1 MVTEEIQH
9 NSSYDFSDAA
19 VTSREL
25 QQRGVSI
32 HKCDISVE
40 KEILLMDD
48 KTKFEV
54 PDGKREEIQSPDI
67 TKENVLR
74 TLDFH
79 RLFMRPMSSSPMCGL
94 LRFQD
99 IRDGH
104 DSRQKG
110 VIVEQNGNEYV
121 YPVEVA
127 HIVHINP
134 SDPLIDE
141 DYYIKADSEYEAED
155 IKNDITESRKSYL
168 TSNDTDVVLKTKTEV
183 QENIVLGY
191 TLFGCFLWG
200 LYLGLVLS
208 SGLVSLP
215 SALTLIAGFIWTVLG
230 VISYGDSEGN
240 TKDCRTTKVN
250 RYVSGI
256 NADKVAEEY
265 VNDKTNKE
273 NVSFGIDESGVVKCT
288 LCNSRIKWTLSENGI
303 VPETVVSE
311 LEEKGFFD
319 LDSPNYRVTVMPIEI
334 VEDKNRNLISDCGDW
349 YLNVDS
355 VDVIE

>member
-1 MVTEEIQH
+1 
-9 NSSYDFSDAA
+9 
-19 VTSREL
+19 
-25 QQRGVSI
+25 
-32 HKCDISVE
+32 
-40 KEILLMDD
+40 MDD

-94 LRFQD
+94 LRFRD

-141 DYYIKADSEYEAED
+141 DYYIKADSEHEAED

-168 TSNDTDVVLKTKTEV
+168 T
-183 QENIVLGY
+183 
-191 TLFGCFLWG
+191 F
-200 LYLGLVLS
+200 
-208 SGLVSLP
+208 
-215 SALTLIAGFIWTVLG
+215 
-230 VISYGDSEGN
+230 
-240 TKDCRTTKVN
+240 N